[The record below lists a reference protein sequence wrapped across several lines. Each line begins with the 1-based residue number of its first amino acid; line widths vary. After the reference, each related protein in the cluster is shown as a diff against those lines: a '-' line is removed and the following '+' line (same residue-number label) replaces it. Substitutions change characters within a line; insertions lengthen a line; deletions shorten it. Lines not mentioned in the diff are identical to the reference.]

1 VHGPA
6 DLGRFGGALTEISR
20 KAAVQSAQPAL
31 EPDEQIQQVFLGQT
45 ATDRDDMRQ
54 LIELKRSGQ
63 ELPPRDRF
71 SRFAVM
77 ASERNLYV
85 FPQGNPGSAIKIL
98 ATRNLV
104 PLITDAVEKHP
115 IGSIPVTQE
124 GKRLVVGDLR
134 LKIVRINRKD
144 AEALVSF
151 VQERGSHS

>member
-1 VHGPA
+1 
-6 DLGRFGGALTEISR
+6 LTEISR
-20 KAAVQSAQPAL
+20 KAAVKSAQQAL
-31 EPDEQIQQVFLGQT
+31 EPDEQIQQVFLGQ
-45 ATDRDDMRQ
+45 ADIDRDDMKQ

-63 ELPPRDRF
+63 ELPLRGRF

-98 ATRNLV
+98 ATRKLV

-124 GKRLVVGDLR
+124 GKHLVVGDLR
-134 LKIVRINRKD
+134 LKIVRINRND
-144 AEALVSF
+144 AAALVSF
-151 VQERGSHS
+151 VQARSPLS